1 MAKCEW
7 YGFSQA
13 LNREFVEGFE
23 NSSFTRPSGGVF
35 EVKLAQ
41 NMKNEKG
48 VCGTLLEFQKK
59 KRDDSP
65 PSPSIAIAFARSF
78 QSMVPYSSIT

>member
-48 VCGTLLEFQKK
+48 VCGTLLEFQL
-59 KRDDSP
+59 
-65 PSPSIAIAFARSF
+65 
-78 QSMVPYSSIT
+78 